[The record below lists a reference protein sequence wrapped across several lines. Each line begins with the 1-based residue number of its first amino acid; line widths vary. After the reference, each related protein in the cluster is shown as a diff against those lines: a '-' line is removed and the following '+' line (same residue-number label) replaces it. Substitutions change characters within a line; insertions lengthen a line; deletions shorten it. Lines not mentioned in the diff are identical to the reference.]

1 MVFPPAK
8 PTKRR
13 TVKKPKFTP
22 LTPEQQAAQQE
33 EQRKYRLFLV
43 QQAEIQR
50 QEDAARKLRKDAELA
65 ADKRPRWM
73 REHVVDPDWLKAS
86 NAALKQGAEHRL
98 FPLGEDMLDCVGQC
112 MGKALYNTLG
122 KTAQL
127 EIAEVIRDDSKSAK
141 LPAETDGRSEI
152 AEALRHLIDTVLEL
166 ADDTLPEDGKPGALP
181 DRAKVKELLP
191 LSTTLHLL
199 HLGFDNIIQT
209 VVGDT
214 QELGDRLR
222 SDLCDRAQDEVVFDD
237 LGPDVLAKYIQ
248 ALSMTERHVL
258 CQELSIPTNS
268 LDLAQ

>member
-22 LTPEQQAAQQE
+22 LTPEQQAAQE
-33 EQRKYRLFLV
+33 EENRKYRLFLV

-98 FPLGEDMLDCVGQC
+98 FPLGEDMMACVDKC
-112 MGKALYNTLG
+112 MGKALDNTLG
-122 KTAQL
+122 TAAQHRIL
-127 EIAEVIRDDSKSAK
+127 HAIKDPKAPA
-141 LPAETDGRSEI
+141 LPAETDGQCEI
-152 AEALRHLIDTVLEL
+152 ADALTRLIEDMHEAVEYALEGKDVRIDWDKLKANL
-166 ADDTLPEDGKPGALP
+166 M
-181 DRAKVKELLP
+181 
-191 LSTTLHLL
+191 LSQSLHLL
-199 HLGFDNIIQT
+199 KLGFDNIVQT
-209 VVGDT
+209 IVGDT
-214 QELGDRLR
+214 QALGDQLH